1 MQTSGLLKIDKTQD
15 FQPAIALRIDAAVKA
30 SGLSR
35 STLYEEISR
44 GRLKAI
50 RVGGRRLILRRDLEE
65 FLESFRGAA

>member
-1 MQTSGLLKIDKTQD
+1 MQTSRLLNIEKPQD

-35 STLYEEISR
+35 STLYEHIAR

-50 RVGGRRLILRRDLEE
+50 RVGGRRLILRRDLQE
-65 FLESFRGAA
+65 FLEGFRGAA